1 MYVKH
6 AEKLAKN
13 ECYPVGVKEQFQSFE
28 ILVEDIILDYE
39 FFLPIVN
46 SFPSDTEKFCPK

>member
-1 MYVKH
+1 MYVKR

-28 ILVEDIILDYE
+28 ILVEDITLDYE